1 MCRSVDHV
9 GELTH
14 LVLFEEH
21 VQLDDGDAQ
30 VGLVKLIRRVPADR
44 AEAPPLLDDGVEE
57 AEAVEHLFEGGLRG
71 GRTTVCSVYEQLFET
86 LDVLSALYMIYGGH
100 SYTSRWTFST
110 DQQILFVCFFVMS
123 SYSSTHSFDFFF
135 CFELFIKFLIE
146 IIETSYSG
154 VNNLW

>member
-1 MCRSVDHV
+1 MLIMLGGVDSVDHV

-57 AEAVEHLFEGGLRG
+57 AEAVEHLFKGGLRG
-71 GRTTVCSVYEQLFET
+71 GRTTVCSGYEQLFET
-86 LDVLSALYMIYGGH
+86 SDVYMMYGGH
-100 SYTSRWTFST
+100 SYTLWWTFST
-110 DQQILFVCFFVMS
+110 D
-123 SYSSTHSFDFFF
+123 
-135 CFELFIKFLIE
+135 
-146 IIETSYSG
+146 
-154 VNNLW
+154 